1 MFNHLLP
8 PYTSKQSVETF
19 SYCYMFYEGGE
30 QFMQIIKRVNVKQVL
45 TEKSK
50 QKLRDTFEKEIA
62 QLELESQQLLFE
74 KRKLINKLASSKH
87 SIDLRFEKEIRRR
100 KDKKVL
106 IEFKVEQLDLL
117 QLNSEVIEKEVDTLV
132 NVEIGSDWEAISKKQ
147 SIIIK
152 DGTVIRIDNE

>member
-1 MFNHLLP
+1 M
-8 PYTSKQSVETF
+8 S
-19 SYCYMFYEGGE
+19 YEGGKR
-30 QFMQIIKRVNVKQVL
+30 FMQIIKRANVKQVL
-45 TEKSK
+45 TKESK
-50 QKLRDTFEKEIA
+50 QKLRETFEKEIA

-74 KRKLINKLASSKH
+74 KRKLINKLAGSKH

-117 QLNSEVIEKEVDTLV
+117 QLNSEVIEKEVETLV
-132 NVEIGSDWEAISKKQ
+132 NIEIGSDWEAISKKQ

-152 DGTVIRIDNE
+152 DGIVIRIDNE